1 MIKKFKDLPTNYK
14 SALIIFIALILWIA
28 SGIFKS
34 ENDTVVVD
42 DTTSEK

>member
-34 ENDTVVVD
+34 ENDTIVID
-42 DTTSEK
+42 ENTTV